1 MKLMPSCKDI
11 TEHSSDYLDR
21 NLSFMQ
27 RLGFKMHL
35 FMCTNCERYVSQL
48 KLTIATIG
56 KIKDAEPQPA
66 DEQQVQTIV
75 NHIKQQTDKKE

>member
-21 NLSFMQ
+21 NLTFVQ
-27 RLGFKMHL
+27 RMGFKMHL

-48 KLTIATIG
+48 KLTIATLG
-56 KIKDAEPQPA
+56 KIDKASPHPVD
-66 DEQQVQTIV
+66 DQQVRSIV
-75 NHIKQQTDKKE
+75 DKLRQQSEKKD